1 MGIDTHT
8 LKFLIFAS
16 RKKPLGRVATIGRA
30 GLHVPKDK
38 LRKIMKL
45 DREVD
50 YGGYC
55 EDFLREQFDASAVES
70 FDKSDY
76 ENATH
81 IADMNLP
88 LKVSSVYDT
97 VIDGGCLEHIYNL
110 PRALEN
116 ISRLC
121 ADDGQSSTFCQQTI
135 FAETAFGNSRLS
147 CSFLCTQRVMATTK
161 PKYFLRT

>member
-81 IADMNLP
+81 IAD
-88 LKVSSVYDT
+88 
-97 VIDGGCLEHIYNL
+97 I
-110 PRALEN
+110 
-116 ISRLC
+116 
-121 ADDGQSSTFCQQTI
+121 I
-135 FAETAFGNSRLS
+135 FSESKLRIRHRHRWRLS
-147 CSFLCTQRVMATTK
+147 RAHLQFTPSTGKHLQAMCR
-161 PKYFLRT
+161 